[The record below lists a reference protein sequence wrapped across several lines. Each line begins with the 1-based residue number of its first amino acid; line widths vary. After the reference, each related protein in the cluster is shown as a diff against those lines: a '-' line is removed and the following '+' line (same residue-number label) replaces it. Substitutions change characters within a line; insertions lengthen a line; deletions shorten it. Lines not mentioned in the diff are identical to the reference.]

1 MGINAKSTNDT
12 SNSELKAED
21 TYISFVNG
29 KVTFNKRKKSVSEDT
44 AEKKIYKNMILKRMC
59 NPSGYAKGG
68 DISC

>member
-44 AEKKIYKNMILKRMC
+44 AEKK
-59 NPSGYAKGG
+59 
-68 DISC
+68 DIQKQDIKKDV

>member
-12 SNSELKAED
+12 SNSELKVED

-44 AEKKIYKNMILKRMC
+44 AEKK
-59 NPSGYAKGG
+59 
-68 DISC
+68 DIQKQDIKKDV